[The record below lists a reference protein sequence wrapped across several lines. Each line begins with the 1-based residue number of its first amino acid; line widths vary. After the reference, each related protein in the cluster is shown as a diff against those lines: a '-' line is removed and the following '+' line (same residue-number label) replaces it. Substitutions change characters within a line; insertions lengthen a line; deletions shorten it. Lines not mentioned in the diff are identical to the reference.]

1 MADIYKEL
9 LKTAAS
15 MDTDSS
21 PATTSAVKAI
31 ELESRRQQKLST
43 LGQLNQGADLTKDS
57 YSVTPQGTIESNA
70 NKIWNDMTS
79 ADVQGMVSDA
89 ASDYQIYKDTDG
101 KWYQGTGSGKRE
113 YTGDF
118 SDTQRAYMYGTKED
132 ENAVKFGLARGD
144 LPSSDYRYQP
154 GRAEAEGY
162 GAGKRGYGWEAGEAG
177 VDLNKK
183 YMDILL
189 PKNVATALEAAVH
202 GRSGALE
209 NRMYPDYMS
218 DEAVKHASGVSE
230 YYTSPEGVFGDTSM
244 LSAEEL
250 ASTGKLKEYSKL
262 PQAQSTYKPTV
273 KAGATDMESYLKSGS
288 KLSYEDW
295 ASRGDQ
301 RDSNTIDA
309 LQVGATRW
317 WGKTQEAAGE
327 LLKSLAEQ
335 DKEFLGKEDA
345 RLKEKYNESVSE
357 FRKSFNEGIKEAG
370 EYLTKRGE
378 FIKDNASEYYG
389 YNDAGSKA
397 AKAVWGEL
405 KQGNV
410 VKALE
415 NVSTEGVLGLVAESL
430 PEMAMYY
437 NPTTLLT
444 SYAGNVAEAKKEAE
458 EVAGGNISTGRMSA
472 ILIGEGLSLAL
483 DKAVFDGIISPAKAG
498 DVIEKAAEKLAGT
511 VPNVLLSASVKYAT
525 DKVARVAGAVAAE
538 GTQEVLQEGQ
548 RIATTQLGQRD
559 ALTEENLDR
568 LGESLVGG
576 GLAGGAMRGG
586 IETIS
591 TAGDML
597 RGPSSELQAQR
608 LEELKSKTR
617 DEVKSNME
625 SNLDMTGSVE
635 LGEVDKEI
643 ESTLGVDSI
652 SRMYNDSGNVDE
664 MLAKMNE
671 AKKQILADVYEYDEA
686 TDKFTGVKDVSKLDK
701 VEKWFED
708 YGTYQADATGKIPE
722 DIQNEIDY
730 IKRANQTFKTAETV
744 GESVKNMVKDEL
756 GTMEGLSE
764 EEKIN
769 NINKQIDDVVNMYK
783 FDEKVPGAREVITR
797 KVRQAYELSGMAGL
811 GKGIN
816 LEIDKDALESQVKET
831 AGIKAGAAGQRLTSR
846 GGKVVEVGS
855 VTNEELMSMLSGEG
869 TSFPAD
875 HPNTKFRNTVVKK
888 LDPQEAFNVTSALT
902 EVGSKMNEAADRN
915 IGEAGRYFK
924 GGDVKGNM
932 VRLMTVVANAI
943 NSQVES
949 DTDLRSNTTGSD
961 SSLRS
966 GEYWAGLNNVLEQA
980 GKDYASTYG
989 LRLTGKDK
997 VALAKAHRD
1006 LGRFGVK
1013 LLEDAGMVE
1022 ITNDN
1027 MWSVA
1032 GETVGADG
1040 RQISTLNTK
1049 GVRISKGKDTL
1060 TDENV
1065 TLVMDKGIRLI
1076 DSIKEVG
1083 ARPNDE
1089 PVSRYG
1095 DAIKRVA
1102 KVMLPNAS
1110 RVPATE
1116 YVDRNI
1122 KHDEDIEID
1131 EITTEILKRK
1141 MKTPFIMKGG
1151 VFGKVLEYLRG
1162 INDKDEL
1169 RAEIK
1174 KSAELRRFL
1183 GLEESGSELLKVNDK
1198 GSTMSKFD
1206 NLVGIL
1212 DNLDTLS
1219 NPEGVYYTFQVD
1231 INDRFTV
1238 METIANYQSDKVYA
1252 RALMAIGTYR
1262 TKTKEGKDILV
1273 YSLADELKSRNDKGM
1288 SDLEAVLKYADIYKQ
1303 IEELANGDTR
1313 NLIEIIANTTK
1324 EGKALAHLKG
1334 LGGIRILSLLE
1345 GAKDIQKAMKP
1356 DGTLGDVVTEYIP
1369 EKDASASGVFN
1380 VTMNI
1385 AGRNA
1390 EFSKQRLMELGVTFG
1405 DEGAKETRDAYKI
1418 LGDLIKKM
1426 LDKTVEVD
1434 ESIGLPK
1441 GGEDLAAVRR
1451 INDALADDKLMRQ
1464 LAKYPIMTWFYS
1476 AREKS
1481 IKENLT
1487 SEMTQVLVERALE
1500 GDTGVLKY
1508 LSDVMG
1514 REITADNVKYIKK
1527 GDKDHK
1533 ALRKELNKIGSVYYS
1548 YLQEAF
1554 PEVQETKDE
1563 MAEYFEFLTKNSVID
1578 GKDYWEGRVRT
1589 GLGAVHGTNTTMSLY
1604 KWKNQAID
1612 MSEQEKIDRGL
1623 ATKDEAA
1630 SLITIRNRM
1639 PNETSLMA
1647 LLAHNA
1653 DAAEAAAMLDGV
1665 SDDVAVQSKHDG
1677 FSSSPDELIKGQKK
1691 AEKAAKEVALKYD
1704 FIEEMA
1710 WTMEQTANRMEEALA
1725 DATPEV
1731 KKKLE
1736 VAMKKLDDKVAA
1748 IREKNKPRLEAK
1760 AELLKDAETSLFGK
1774 EGYVKQEEVAVE
1786 EEVKTPEAVKEEAVE
1801 KVYESILD
1809 VITDMDTADERKVDI
1824 LANKENVKIVTV
1836 NAEVEVM
1843 LRKKGNKSINEF
1855 LKNSGSFTY
1864 NGTVYIGKKLMKGI
1878 DEVSGKR
1885 VTAEQ
1890 ILDTVAHE
1898 IEHAMADKYIS
1909 KEHNGEIKAE
1919 YDKIVSILEKAS
1931 MSDRVPRMSPRA
1943 RSRMEYVID
1952 MTLAGNKMQAVKEL
1966 VAISREDTVF
1976 AEVMENLNKMAG
1988 IQGNFVERMIKKIW
2002 NKVQELMA
2010 KTPVKELLK
2019 DTDVYSLG
2027 IAIKSIQDKAR
2038 GIEDK
2043 GIGKAND
2050 GTITDKNSNP
2060 FDEDFVSGLTENIDP
2075 IC

>member
-9 LKTAAS
+9 LNTAAL
-15 MDTDSS
+15 MDTDPT
-21 PATTSAVKAI
+21 PADTIALKAMT
-31 ELESRRQQKLST
+31 LEQNKQSKLKA
-43 LGQLNQGADLTKDS
+43 LGGLNQGSNLSES
-57 YSVTPQGTIESNA
+57 YSLTPQGNLEYNK
-70 NKIWNDMTS
+70 NKIWNDATS
-79 ADVQGMVSDA
+79 AEVQGMLGEA
-89 ASDYQIYKDTDG
+89 ASKYQIYQENG
-101 KWYQGTGSGKRE
+101 KWFQGTGTDKKE
-113 YTGDF
+113 YTGNF
-118 SDTQRAYMYGTKED
+118 SDTRRAYMYGTKED
-132 ENAVKFGLARGD
+132 PNAVKFGLARGD
-144 LPSSDYRYQP
+144 LPSSDYRYLP
-154 GRAEAEGY
+154 GQATKEGY
-162 GAGKRGYGWEAGEAG
+162 STGKRDYGWDAGEQG
-177 VDLNKK
+177 VDLDKK
-183 YMDILL
+183 YMDMVL
-189 PKNVATALEAAVH
+189 PKDVAIALEGAIH
-202 GRSGALE
+202 GRTKALE
-209 NRMYPDYMS
+209 NRVYPNMFS
-218 DEAVKHASGVSE
+218 DKGEIGSGASE
-230 YYTSPEGVFGDTSM
+230 YYTSAEGM
-244 LSAEEL
+244 LGNTQGLTAQEL
-250 ASTGKLKEYSKL
+250 NAGQGKLGEYRK
-262 PQAQSTYKPTV
+262 TV
-273 KAGATDMESYLKSGS
+273 PVDEYVRPDLSGATDFESYSRSGS

-295 ASRGDQ
+295 ANRGDQ
-301 RDSNTIDA
+301 RDSDGIDA
-309 LQVGATRW
+309 LQVGAARW

-345 RLKEKYNESVSE
+345 RLKEKYNEKVSE

-378 FIKDNASEYYG
+378 FVKDNASEYYG
-389 YNDAGSKA
+389 YNDAGSKT

-458 EVAGGNISTGRMSA
+458 KIAGGEISTGRMSA
-472 ILIGEGLSLAL
+472 ILIGEGLSIAL

-498 DVIEKAAEKLAGT
+498 DVIEKAAEKLAGV

-525 DKVARVAGAVAAE
+525 DKVTRVAGAVAAE
-538 GTQEVLQEGQ
+538 GAQEVLQEGQ
-548 RIATTQLGQRD
+548 RIATTQLGQKD
-559 ALTEENLDR
+559 VLTEENLDR

-586 IETIS
+586 VETIS
-591 TAGDML
+591 TAGDVL
-597 RGPSSELQAQR
+597 RGPSRELQAKR
-608 LEELKSKTR
+608 LEELKSKTKG
-617 DEVKSNME
+617 EVKNNME
-625 SNLDMTGSVE
+625 SSLDMAGSVE
-635 LGEVDKEI
+635 LGEADREV
-643 ESTLGVDSI
+643 ESTLGVDSV
-652 SRMYNDSGNVDE
+652 SRMYNDSSNVDE

-722 DIQNEIDY
+722 NIQNEIDY

-744 GESVKNMVKDEL
+744 GESVTGMVKDEL

-764 EEKIN
+764 EEKIS
-769 NINKQIDDVVNMYK
+769 NINKQIDDVINTYK
-783 FDEKVPGAREVITR
+783 FDEKAPGVREVITR
-797 KVRQAYELSGMAGL
+797 KVMQAYELSGMAGL
-811 GKGIN
+811 GNGIN
-816 LEIDKDALESQVKET
+816 LEIDKDVLESQVKET
-831 AGIKAGAAGQRLTSR
+831 AGIKAGATGQRLTSR
-846 GGKVVEVGS
+846 DGKVVEVGS
-855 VTNEELMSMLSGEG
+855 VTNEELMGMLSGEG

-949 DTDLRSNTTGSD
+949 DTDLRSNTVGSD

-1027 MWSVA
+1027 MWSIA

-1083 ARPNDE
+1083 ARPDDE
-1089 PVSRYG
+1089 PVSKYG

-1102 KVMLPNAS
+1102 KVMLPNAN

-1116 YVDRNI
+1116 YVDSNI

-1162 INDKDEL
+1162 KNDKDEL

-1206 NLVGIL
+1206 NLVEIL

-1238 METIANYQSDKVYA
+1238 RETIANYQSDKVYA
-1252 RALMAIGTYR
+1252 RALMAIGAYR

-1273 YSLADELKSRNDKGM
+1273 YSLADELKSRDDKEM
-1288 SDLEAVLKYADIYKQ
+1288 SDLEVVLKYADKYKQ

-1313 NLIEIIANTTK
+1313 KLIEIIANTAK

-1385 AGRNA
+1385 AGRNK

-1405 DEGAKETRDAYKI
+1405 DEGAKETRDAYKV

-1426 LDKTVEVD
+1426 LDNTVEVD

-1441 GGEDLAAVRR
+1441 GGEDLIAVRR
-1451 INDALADDKLMRQ
+1451 IDDALADDKLMRQ

-1630 SLITIRNRM
+1630 SLITVRNRM

-1710 WTMEQTANRMEEALA
+1710 WTMEQTANRMEKALA

-1774 EGYVKQEEVAVE
+1774 EGYVKQEKVAVE
-1786 EEVKTPEAVKEEAVE
+1786 EEVKTPEAVKEEAVK
-1801 KVYESILD
+1801 KVYEDILD
-1809 VITDMDTADERKVDI
+1809 VIADMDTADERKVDI
-1824 LANKENVKIVTV
+1824 LANKDNVKIVTV
-1836 NAEVEVM
+1836 DAEVEAM
-1843 LRKKGNKSINEF
+1843 LRKKGNKSINGF
-1855 LKNSGSFTY
+1855 LKNGGSFTY

-1898 IEHAMADKYIS
+1898 IEHAVADKYIS

-1931 MSDRVPRMSPRA
+1931 MSERVPRMSPRA

-1966 VAISREDTVF
+1966 VAMGREDTVF

-1988 IQGNFVERMIKKIW
+1988 IQGNFVERTIKKIW

-2019 DTDVYSLG
+2019 NTDVYSLG
-2027 IAIKSIQDKAR
+2027 IAIRSIQDKAR
-2038 GIEDK
+2038 GIENK

-2050 GTITDKNSNP
+2050 GTIADKYPNP
-2060 FDEDFVSGLTENIDP
+2060 FDEDFVSGLMENVDP